1 MNASDKVP
9 CDQTYSK
16 PTTRCVGRTLEINGD
31 RAINILFK
39 ESLVVLSTI
48 IFYLLLLY
56 YTTNPIILGVLHL
69 YHSNLVCNIKGII
82 IWLKTNKCLL
92 LTIWSDQSI
101 HLFRL
106 NVIQAGHS
114 VLDLL
119 FVGTGV
125 NNKYK
130 CVVVLNLLHSR
141 LCGERVLDNSKGI
154 QLLELWCTA
163 ACIEARMRYMTSS
176 KLRN

>member
-1 MNASDKVP
+1 MARNNKTIEIVFFVLFTEFHLKLRWMNHSQHLITP
-9 CDQTYSK
+9 
-16 PTTRCVGRTLEINGD
+16 PTTNNQV
-31 RAINILFK
+31 
-39 ESLVVLSTI
+39 
-48 IFYLLLLY
+48 LLLLY

-82 IWLKTNKCLL
+82 IWLKTNKCLFQ
-92 LTIWSDQSI
+92 TIWSDQSI

-119 FVGTGV
+119 FVGTSV

-130 CVVVLNLLHSR
+130 CVVILNLLHSR

-163 ACIEARMRYMTSS
+163 ACIEARMRYMASFEF
-176 KLRN
+176 RNQEKEYHT